1 MPYTA
6 PYFHR
11 LGSILAS
18 FDGNLVNSLAQ
29 EVKNAWAENRSVWIC
44 GNGGS
49 AANAVHWANDFLYPV
64 AKQGPS
70 GVKFHALSANTS
82 VLTCLGN
89 DIGYDQVFSRQLTT
103 FASPGDLLIVL
114 SGSGNSPNILEAL
127 KAARSI
133 GMKSFAIVGFDGGH
147 AKTAADETIH
157 VQTDDMQI
165 AEDMQMAICHSLVQT
180 LAANKDSN

>member
-1 MPYTA
+1 MSSPAT
-6 PYFHR
+6 YFHR
-11 LGSILAS
+11 LAEVLAAFEHS
-18 FDGNLVNSLAQ
+18 SVTLLA
-29 EVKNAWAENRSVWIC
+29 EEIKDAWADNRSIWIC

-64 AKQGPS
+64 AKQRS
-70 GVKFHALSANTS
+70 RGVKIHALSANPS

-89 DIGYDQVFSRQLTT
+89 DLGYNQVFSHQLAT
-103 FASPGDLLIVL
+103 FASPGDFLIVL

-127 KAARSI
+127 KAAQSI

-147 AKTAADETIH
+147 TKKLADETIH

-165 AEDMQMAICHSLVQT
+165 AEDMQMAICHSLVQM
-180 LAANKDSN
+180 LAVEESL

>member
-1 MPYTA
+1 MSLPET
-6 PYFHR
+6 YFHR
-11 LGSILAS
+11 LAQVLAA
-18 FDGNLVNSLAQ
+18 FDHREVNLLAQ
-29 EVKNAWAENRSVWIC
+29 ELKKAWAADRSVWIC

-64 AKQGPS
+64 AKQGPR
-70 GVKFHALSANTS
+70 GVKFHALSANPS

-103 FASPGDLLIVL
+103 FASSGDLLLVL
-114 SGSGNSPNILEAL
+114 SGSGNSPNILEVL

-133 GMKSFAIVGFDGGH
+133 GVKSFAIVGFDGGK
-147 AKTAADETIH
+147 AKKLADETIH

-165 AEDMQMAICHSLVQT
+165 AEDMQMAICHSLVQ
-180 LAANKDSN
+180 LLR

>member
-1 MPYTA
+1 MSDS
-6 PYFHR
+6 YFLR
-11 LGSILAS
+11 LACILT
-18 FDGNLVNSLAQ
+18 SLDEGGVRAMGDDIR
-29 EVKNAWAENRSVWIC
+29 KAWSERRSVWIC

-70 GVKFHALSANTS
+70 GVRFHALSANPS

-89 DIGYDQVFSRQLTT
+89 DIGYEQVFSHQLAT
-103 FASPGDLLIVL
+103 FASSGDLLIVL

-133 GMKSFAIVGFDGGH
+133 GMKSFAIVGFDGGK
-147 AKTAADETIH
+147 AKKLADETIH

-165 AEDMQMAICHSLVQT
+165 AEDLQMAICHSLVQA
-180 LAANKDSN
+180 LAA